1 MPDFQDIELAA
12 AVRAIRDQLMAAAT
26 AGAAESVRF
35 EVGPIE
41 MEFAV
46 ELRREAG
53 AKGGVKAWLVTADTE
68 ARAARTRTHRIA
80 FTLTPKDA
88 ATGAGVEIG
97 NSTPGDADGFG
108 AVGE

>member
-1 MPDFQDIELAA
+1 VPDFEDIELAA
-12 AVRAIRDQLMAAAT
+12 AVRAIRDQLMDAAT
-26 AGAAESVRF
+26 AGAAESMRF

-41 MEFAV
+41 MEFSV

-53 AKGGVKAWLVTADTE
+53 AKGGVKAWLVNADAE

-88 ATGAGVEIG
+88 ATGASVEIG
-97 NSTPGDADGFG
+97 NCAPGDASRFG
-108 AVGE
+108 AVG

>member
-1 MPDFQDIELAA
+1 MPDFEDIELAA
-12 AVRAIRDQLMAAAT
+12 AVKAIRDQLMEAAA
-26 AGAAESVRF
+26 AGAAESMRF

-46 ELRREAG
+46 ELRQEAG
-53 AKGGVKAWLVTADTE
+53 VKGGIKAWLVNADAE
-68 ARAARTRTHRIA
+68 ARAARTGTHRIT

-97 NSTPGDADGFG
+97 NRAPGDASRFG
-108 AVGE
+108 AVG